1 MLALEC
7 PQDFFFFQLHKL
19 FWSTWCY
26 YILTHCH
33 PEAAACSAK
42 QLTVTSPTW
51 LRAAAGL
58 LPVSSD
64 SSRQHQALQG
74 EPGPKGEVGPFACKI
89 KEGKSNSV
97 LN

>member
-19 FWSTWCY
+19 FCSTWCY

-42 QLTVTSPTW
+42 QLTVPSPTW
-51 LRAAAGL
+51 LRAAAVPV
-58 LPVSSD
+58 PVSAD
-64 SSRQHQALQG
+64 SSRQRQVLLR
-74 EPGPKGEVGPFACKI
+74 EPEPKRGSRAIACKI
-89 KEGKSNSV
+89 KERKSNS
-97 LN
+97 LC